1 VTGGSERDIG
11 DSAASVRAYYER
23 NTRLF
28 LALGVGRQT
37 LAMRRAVWAD
47 GVESLPEAVDYVNG
61 LIAAEA
67 RSRAA
72 AVKGGALQV
81 LDIGCG
87 VGGSLLFLADS
98 LDGPLSGIGVTISPR
113 QAHFARRQ
121 AAIRGLSSTCT
132 FLAAD
137 FSSVGSLP
145 LFHLAFAIESAVHF
159 TTPDAFYSSAARAL
173 APGGRLIVI
182 DDFIVREG
190 TRPAV
195 GRGAGRGARRG
206 LRRRDRRLLDAFRRG
221 WLLPSLCTFEQAV
234 QAAQVCG
241 LRMVEDRSLGEFLA
255 TLPLNVRLGGFM
267 VRVMDALPVP
277 WPYWR
282 SSVGSLAL
290 ACCQR
295 AGLVDYRYAVFEKP
309 VAPGPGRNSG

>member
-11 DSAASVRAYYER
+11 DTAASVRAYYER

-72 AVKGGALQV
+72 AVKGGALHV

-113 QAHFARRQ
+113 QADFARRQ

-137 FSSVGSLP
+137 FSAVGSLP
-145 LFHLAFAIESAVHF
+145 PVHLAFAIESAVHF
-159 TTPDAFYSSAARAL
+159 AAPAAFYSSAARAL
-173 APGGRLIVI
+173 APGGRLIVV

-190 TRPAV
+190 ERPA
-195 GRGAGRGARRG
+195 GGLRAGRGARHR
-206 LRRRDRRLLDAFRRG
+206 LRRRERLLDAFRRG

-241 LRMVEDRSLGEFLA
+241 LRMVEERSLGQFLA

-309 VAPGPGRNSG
+309 AAPSPGCNSG